1 MFCLVFREN
10 KLSLHCLRQR
20 QCFITYGVMSNFY
33 AHLLAYILQRY
44 MAVKSR
50 RMLITPRYKHCLWR
64 DREATAFFMFNS
76 IFFLKMPKTG
86 NIGMSTKHSNAQTEL
101 PTDLIVELTSKYL
114 IEKNAKNTAYF
125 FILSNN
131 LLKEFQKFCAQH
143 KGVDAHEACI
153 ELLSQNNLI

>member
-1 MFCLVFREN
+1 MGNR
-10 KLSLHCLRQR
+10 LSLHRLRQR
-20 QCFITYGVMSNFY
+20 QCFVTNGVMGYFY

-50 RMLITPRYKHCLWR
+50 RMLITPSYKHCLWR

-86 NIGMSTKHSNAQTEL
+86 NIGKSTNNSNAQTEL
-101 PTDLIVELTSKYL
+101 STNLIVEITSKYL
-114 IEKNAKNTAYF
+114 TEKNAKNEAYF

-131 LLKEFQKFCAQH
+131 LLEQFQQFCRNYNSTDPHRDCVEYLLTKLAKEDK
-143 KGVDAHEACI
+143 
-153 ELLSQNNLI
+153 L

>member
-1 MFCLVFREN
+1 MGNR
-10 KLSLHCLRQR
+10 LSLHRLRQR
-20 QCFITYGVMSNFY
+20 QCFVTIGVMGYFY

-50 RMLITPRYKHCLWR
+50 RMLITPSYKHCLLR

-101 PTDLIVELTSKYL
+101 STDLIVELTSKYL

-143 KGVDAHEACI
+143 KGVDAHQACLKFI
-153 ELLSQNNLI
+153 KSKI

>member
-1 MFCLVFREN
+1 MGNR
-10 KLSLHCLRQR
+10 LSLHRLRQR
-20 QCFITYGVMSNFY
+20 QCFVTNGVMGYFY

-50 RMLITPRYKHCLWR
+50 RMLITPSYKHCLWR

-86 NIGMSTKHSNAQTEL
+86 NIGKSTNNSNVPTEL
-101 PTDLIVELTSKYL
+101 STDFIVELTSKYL
-114 IEKNAKNTAYF
+114 IEKNAKNKAYF

-131 LLKEFQKFCAQH
+131 LLDKFQKFCAEHNDVDMH
-143 KGVDAHEACI
+143 KACVKLYCNKFKKEVI
-153 ELLSQNNLI
+153 R